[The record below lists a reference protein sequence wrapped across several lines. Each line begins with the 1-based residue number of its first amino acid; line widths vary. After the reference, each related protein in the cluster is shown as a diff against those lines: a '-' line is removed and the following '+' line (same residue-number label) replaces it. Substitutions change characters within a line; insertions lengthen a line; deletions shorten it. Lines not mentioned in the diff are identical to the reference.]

1 MIFSEEYK
9 KVLIIVAHPDDE
21 IIGCGGTILKL
32 KKQSKIQVIFTCN
45 TYDKRINQKNIKKY
59 NERQIVAKKVSS
71 FMKINSPVF
80 LKFNG
85 LSLKR
90 EDITKMARLIHDK
103 IMKFKPDT
111 IFTHCIDD
119 NHHDHRATAEATLI
133 ASRPYKKKFL
143 KRIYSFEIPSASEKL
158 IKKNRAFNP
167 NFFVDINKTYKQKLK
182 ILKKFYKNELKPY
195 PNFLSLKSIENQ
207 IKVRGNMVNLNAAEG
222 FEIVRS
228 IK

>member
-1 MIFSEEYK
+1 MLLSKEYK
-9 KVLIIVAHPDDE
+9 RILIIVAHPDDE

-32 KKQSKIQVIFTCN
+32 KKQSKIEVVFTCN

-59 NERQIVAKKVSS
+59 NERQMIAKKVSA
-71 FMKINSPVF
+71 FMKINNPTF

-85 LSLKR
+85 LSIKR
-90 EDITKMARLIHDK
+90 DDITKMARLIHDK
-103 IMKFKPDT
+103 IMKFKTDT

-133 ASRPYKKKFL
+133 ACRPYKKSFL
-143 KRIYSFEIPSASEKL
+143 KRIYSFEIPSATEKL
-158 IKKNRAFNP
+158 IKKNRTFNP
-167 NFFVDINKTYKQKLK
+167 NFFVDIDKTYKQKLN
-182 ILKKFYKNELKPY
+182 ILKKFYKDELKPY

-207 IKVRGNMVNLNAAEG
+207 IKFRGNMVNLKAAEG

-228 IK
+228 IR

>member
-133 ASRPYKKKFL
+133 ASRPFNKKFL

-182 ILKKFYKNELKPY
+182 ILKKFYKDELKPY

>member
-1 MIFSEEYK
+1 MFLSNEYK
-9 KVLIIVAHPDDE
+9 KILVIAAHPDDE

-32 KKQSKIQVIFTCN
+32 KKRSKIEVVFTCN
-45 TYDKRINQKNIKKY
+45 TYDKRINQKKIKKY
-59 NERQIVAKKVSS
+59 NERQILAKKVSAY
-71 FMKINSPVF
+71 MNINNPTF

-90 EDITKMARLIHDK
+90 EDITKMSRLIHDK
-103 IMKFKPDT
+103 IMNFKPDT

-133 ASRPYKKKFL
+133 ACRPYKKNFL
-143 KRIYSFEIPSASEKL
+143 KRIYSFEIPSATEKL

-167 NFFVDINKTYKQKLK
+167 NFFIDISKTYKKKLQ
-182 ILKKFYKNELKPY
+182 ILKKFYKDELKPY

-207 IKVRGNMVNLNAAEG
+207 MKFRGNSINLNAAEA
-222 FEIVRS
+222 FEIV
-228 IK
+228 KLVQ

>member
-1 MIFSEEYK
+1 MLISKEYK
-9 KVLIIVAHPDDE
+9 KILIIVAHPDDE
-21 IIGCGGTILKL
+21 ILGCGGTILKF
-32 KKQSKIQVIFTCN
+32 KKKGKIQVLFTCN
-45 TYDKRINQKNIKKY
+45 TYDKRINPKNIKKY
-59 NERQIVAKKVSS
+59 RERQVLAKKVSS
-71 FMKINSPVF
+71 FMKINKPVF
-80 LKFNG
+80 LNFNG

-90 EDITKMARLIHDK
+90 EDITEMARSIHDQ

-133 ASRPYKKKFL
+133 ATRPYKKNFL
-143 KRIYSFEIPSASEKL
+143 KRIFSFEIPSASEKL

-167 NFFVDINKTYKQKLK
+167 IFFVYKQKLK
-182 ILKKFYKNELKPY
+182 ILKKFYKDELKTY

-207 IKVRGNMVNLNAAEG
+207 IKVRGNMVNLEAAEG
-222 FEIVRS
+222 FEIIRS